1 MIKRQGNLA
10 NLRKFNSCMS
20 IINIADNILL
30 DIKYKVV
37 NMEKS
42 FNFYINTLLNDHKLM
57 FEEVRG
63 IVKAFYTKNFCL
75 LVALLNDLKK
85 DAKSYIKSFY

>member
-1 MIKRQGNLA
+1 MIKRTA
-10 NLRKFNSCMS
+10 NMCNMRKWNSCVS

-42 FNFYINTLLNDHKLM
+42 FNFYINTLLNDHKLR

-63 IVKAFYTKNFCL
+63 IVKAFYTNNFTL
-75 LVALLNDLKK
+75 LVSLLNDLKNK
-85 DAKSYIKSFY
+85 AKAYIKSFY

>member
-1 MIKRQGNLA
+1 MINVGKY
-10 NLRKFNSCMS
+10 NSCRS

-42 FNFYINTLLNDHKLM
+42 FNFYIDTLLNDHKLR

-63 IVKAFYTKNFCL
+63 IIKAFYTKNFCL
-75 LVALLNDLKK
+75 LVSLLNDLKK
-85 DAKSYIKSFY
+85 EAKAYIKSFY